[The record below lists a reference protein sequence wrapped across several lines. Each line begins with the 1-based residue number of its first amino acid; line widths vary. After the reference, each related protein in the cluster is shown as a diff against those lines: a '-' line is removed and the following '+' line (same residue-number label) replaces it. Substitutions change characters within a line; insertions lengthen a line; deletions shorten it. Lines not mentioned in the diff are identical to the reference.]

1 VPSKKGK
8 ADPRP
13 GKTAR
18 APSRGDDT
26 ASRGDRSKRLLDLV
40 MILLRARMPVT
51 YRDIREQFP
60 AFQTLNAEAGLR
72 AFERD
77 KADLLDLGVPI
88 RYITPDED
96 DSLEDGGYVIDL
108 KRFKMPEVRLTPDE
122 ISSLVLAASVAHA
135 KIVDLALKKLAF
147 DLPELPDTP
156 TEFPRPAPVLVHFPE
171 RRAGVRAELGEIYAT
186 IEAATRHRKRVT
198 LTYQAAAT
206 GMKSR
211 RDIDPYAL
219 IYRESAWLA
228 VGWCH
233 LRREVRTFRIDR
245 IHEAVMA
252 PRPKSPDFERP
263 TDFDVKAYAQRS
275 AWTFHSDPPEE
286 IELALAPEA
295 AEVGNEDL
303 GQTAVKRIDGDRTL
317 VTFDCS
323 NLEFAATRI
332 LAAKGAIRLLRGQ
345 RLRARIHDELDA
357 IAAHY
362 EGGPD
367 GPDVPDGPG
376 LADTPDLAG
385 GGDA

>member
-1 VPSKKGK
+1 
-8 ADPRP
+8 
-13 GKTAR
+13 
-18 APSRGDDT
+18 
-26 ASRGDRSKRLLDLV
+26 
-40 MILLRARMPVT
+40 
-51 YRDIREQFP
+51 
-60 AFQTLNAEAGLR
+60 
-72 AFERD
+72 
-77 KADLLDLGVPI
+77 
-88 RYITPDED
+88 
-96 DSLEDGGYVIDL
+96 
-108 KRFKMPEVRLTPDE
+108 MPEVRLTPDE

-135 KIVDLALKKLAF
+135 MPGGTYPKIVDLALRKLAF

-156 TEFPRPAPVLVHFPE
+156 TEFPRPAPAPVLVHFPE
-171 RRAGVRAELGEIYAT
+171 RSAGARAELGEIYAT
-186 IEAATRHRKRVT
+186 IEAATRYRKRVT
-198 LTYQAAAT
+198 LTYQSAAT
-206 GMKSR
+206 GMRSR

-219 IYRESAWLA
+219 IYRESAWLV

-275 AWTFHSDPPEE
+275 AWTFHSDPPEDTQ
-286 IELALAPEA
+286 LVLAPEA
-295 AEVGNEDL
+295 AEVGNEDF
-303 GQTAVKRIDGDRTL
+303 GPTAVKRIDGDRTL

-362 EGGPD
+362 VDADELELGAEPTGAEPSGGAGGTAD
-367 GPDVPDGPG
+367 GD
-376 LADTPDLAG
+376 AG